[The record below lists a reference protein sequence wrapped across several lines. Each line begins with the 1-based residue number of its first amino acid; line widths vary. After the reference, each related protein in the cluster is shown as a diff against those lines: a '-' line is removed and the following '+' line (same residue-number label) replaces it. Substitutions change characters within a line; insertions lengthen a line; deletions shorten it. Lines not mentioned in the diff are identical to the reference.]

1 MASNEE
7 ILAMIESLKT
17 QIKMLETAFKTSMKG
32 ARKSKKEKEVDSDG
46 NPIEKVKRPLN
57 AWQAWTH
64 HVLTEYKEE
73 YDAFAAE
80 QESRRGVAIK
90 FAKHCQEAKAEEY
103 EDFKTSFVPA
113 VPTESEPSEKKEKKT
128 KKTKPVK
135 AESDSDSDSDSEKKT
150 KKPVK
155 KAEKAEKP
163 KKEEKP
169 VKKAEKKSEK
179 KAEKKAVGGAG
190 APNCAAH
197 SVVEMAPP
205 SDSDSDDDALTVK
218 KWVFRGKTYFRSGDN
233 DCWIANSDGS
243 MGSWAGKY
251 DPIADS
257 IDETAD
263 EPEHD

>member
-1 MASNEE
+1 
-7 ILAMIESLKT
+7 MIESLKT

-32 ARKSKKEKEVDSDG
+32 ARKSKKEKEIGPDG
-46 NPIEKVKRPLN
+46 KPVEKAKRPLN

-73 YDAFAAE
+73 YDAYAAE

-90 FAKHCQEAKAEEY
+90 FAKHCQETKAEEF
-103 EDFKTSFVPA
+103 EDFKSSFVPA
-113 VPTESEPSEKKEKKT
+113 EPIEKEPSEKKAKKT
-128 KKTKPVK
+128 KKSAKADSDSESDSEEPKAKAKKTKKPAKADSDSETDTPKPKKVSKKAEKETTKPTKAVGGAGACSSAAQGTVK
-135 AESDSDSDSDSEKKT
+135 IALPPSSDSDSDSD
-150 KKPVK
+150 
-155 KAEKAEKP
+155 
-163 KKEEKP
+163 
-169 VKKAEKKSEK
+169 
-179 KAEKKAVGGAG
+179 
-190 APNCAAH
+190 
-197 SVVEMAPP
+197 
-205 SDSDSDDDALTVK
+205 DDELTVK
-218 KWVFRGKTYFRSGDN
+218 KWVFRGKTYFRSGEN

>member
-1 MASNEE
+1 
-7 ILAMIESLKT
+7 MIESLKT

-32 ARKSKKEKEVDSDG
+32 SRKSKKDKVDSDG

-90 FAKHCQEAKAEEY
+90 FAKHCQEVKAEEY
-103 EDFKTSFVPA
+103 EDFKSSFVPA
-113 VPTESEPSEKKEKKT
+113 VPTESAEPSEKK
-128 KKTKPVK
+128 
-135 AESDSDSDSDSEKKT
+135 AKKT
-150 KKPVK
+150 KKPAKAESDVDSDVEKPKKPAK
-155 KAEKAEKP
+155 KAEKP
-163 KKEEKP
+163 
-169 VKKAEKKSEK
+169 K

-190 APNCAAH
+190 ASSVTC
-197 SVVEMAPP
+197 SVVQSLAKMAPP
-205 SDSDSDDDALTVK
+205 SDSDSDSDSDDDALTVK